1 MDKKYL
7 AQIIATDN
15 EGLQMISACTAGA
28 KVKVADIKYLASNK
42 VFLLSI
48 ERTKIE
54 TDQED
59 KKVNSICRFDFV
71 DKVKSKNIDQKN
83 DDLALDLIAIDYLK
97 NKDDYEINLIFDNNV
112 LADGIELFGYEKGGQ
127 DVLFVINIS
136 KMIFQDN
143 GGQTFY
149 SQPTS
154 LKVMQ
159 GATIINEKTF
169 DLQLLNGQ
177 TVKCK
182 QLSTRHL
189 KELIKTMEATTKD
202 RLKRS
207 HKK

>member
-1 MDKKYL
+1 MDTKYL

-59 KKVNSICRFDFV
+59 KKINSICRFDFV

-97 NKDDYEINLIFDNNV
+97 NKDDYEINLIFDNNAYIA
-112 LADGIELFGYEKGGQ
+112 LTTETIEVRLEDQ
-127 DVLFVINIS
+127 
-136 KMIFQDN
+136 
-143 GGQTFY
+143 
-149 SQPTS
+149 
-154 LKVMQ
+154 
-159 GATIINEKTF
+159 NEI
-169 DLQLLNGQ
+169 
-177 TVKCK
+177 
-182 QLSTRHL
+182 
-189 KELIKTMEATTKD
+189 KE
-202 RLKRS
+202 
-207 HKK
+207 